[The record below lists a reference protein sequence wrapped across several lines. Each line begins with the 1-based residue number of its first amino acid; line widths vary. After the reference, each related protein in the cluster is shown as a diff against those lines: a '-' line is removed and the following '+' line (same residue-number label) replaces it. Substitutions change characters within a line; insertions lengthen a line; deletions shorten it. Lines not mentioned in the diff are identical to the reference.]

1 VTAPPAGVLEE
12 LDGGP
17 IRPRPVPP
25 RAVAWPR
32 AMAAASAVAAS
43 RPRLWVFALLAF
55 LARGGLVALVIPMLV
70 LPTFVGLSNTVGPT
84 SVTAA
89 GPTPRLIAMVVTWL
103 GVALGAIVG
112 GTLIAAAAEVAL
124 HRATVA
130 PGADRAGSGFPS
142 RVTAVTASS
151 APTAVTASSAPAT
164 RGTAPTS
171 RGIVL
176 RVATVRLVLLLPVA
190 VALAAAVP
198 AWVQVAYRELLLPTD
213 LAVPLPVRVI
223 AGAPLPA
230 GVVVATWL
238 AAEVLGGLAARRI
251 ALHGSS
257 VAGSFR
263 AAAGDVARAPVS
275 AFLTLTLAIGGTLLV
290 LVPAVVVVG
299 AAWDHARIALVDGTD
314 AAGIILTTL
323 VLAAVWAGCLVVAGI
338 AAAWRSA
345 LWTAEQA

>member
-1 VTAPPAGVLEE
+1 
-12 LDGGP
+12 
-17 IRPRPVPP
+17 
-25 RAVAWPR
+25 
-32 AMAAASAVAAS
+32 MAAASVVAAS

-55 LARGGLVALVIPMLV
+55 LARGGLVALVVPMLV

-89 GPTPRLIAMVVTWL
+89 GPTGRLIAMVATWL

-130 PGADRAGSGFPS
+130 PGAGRAGAGFPS
-142 RVTAVTASS
+142 RVI
-151 APTAVTASSAPAT
+151 
-164 RGTAPTS
+164 GETAPSSGRTA
-171 RGIVL
+171 L

-190 VALAAAVP
+190 IALATAVP

-223 AGAPLPA
+223 AGAPVPA
-230 GVVVATWL
+230 AVVVAVWL

-257 VAGSFR
+257 VAGALR
-263 AAAGDVARAPVS
+263 AGASDVVRAPAS
-275 AFLTLTLAIGGTLLV
+275 TFLTLTLAIGGTLLL
-290 LVPAVVVVG
+290 LVPAVVMVG
-299 AAWDHARIALVDGTD
+299 VAWEHARIALVDGTD
-314 AAGIILTTL
+314 AAAVILATL
-323 VLAAVWAGCLVVAGI
+323 VLVAAWAGCLVVAGI
-338 AAAWRSA
+338 AAAWRSI
-345 LWTAEQA
+345 LWTAELARRGRTG

>member
-1 VTAPPAGVLEE
+1 VTALPAGVLEE

-130 PGADRAGSGFPS
+130 PGADRAGSGFPF
-142 RVTAVTASS
+142 RVTAE
-151 APTAVTASSAPAT
+151 TAVTASSAPAT

>member
-1 VTAPPAGVLEE
+1 
-12 LDGGP
+12 
-17 IRPRPVPP
+17 
-25 RAVAWPR
+25 
-32 AMAAASAVAAS
+32 MAEASAVVAS

-89 GPTPRLIAMVVTWL
+89 GPTPRLVAMVATWL

-124 HRATVA
+124 HRAAVA
-130 PGADRAGSGFPS
+130 PGADRAVSGFPP
-142 RVTAVTASS
+142 RVIAARDGTAPAAVTA
-151 APTAVTASSAPAT
+151 A
-164 RGTAPTS
+164 TAPTT

-176 RVATVRLVLLLPVA
+176 RVAMVRLVLLLPVA
-190 VALAAAVP
+190 IALAAAVP

-213 LAVPLPVRVI
+213 LAIPLPVRVI

-230 GVVVATWL
+230 AVVIAAWL
-238 AAEVLGGLAARRI
+238 AAEVLGGLAARRV

-257 VAGSFR
+257 VAGSLR
-263 AAAGDVARAPVS
+263 AAAGDVASAPVS
-275 AFLTLTLAIGGTLLV
+275 ASLTLTLAIGGTLLV

-323 VLAAVWAGCLVVAGI
+323 VLVAAWAGCLAVAGI

-345 LWTAEQA
+345 LWTAEQARHARAG

>member
-1 VTAPPAGVLEE
+1 MTALPAGVLEE

-32 AMAAASAVAAS
+32 ALAAASAVAAS

-142 RVTAVTASS
+142 RV
-151 APTAVTASSAPAT
+151 TAVTASSAPAT

>member
-1 VTAPPAGVLEE
+1 
-12 LDGGP
+12 
-17 IRPRPVPP
+17 
-25 RAVAWPR
+25 
-32 AMAAASAVAAS
+32 MAAASVVAAS

-55 LARGGLVALVIPMLV
+55 LARGGLVALVVPMLV

-89 GPTPRLIAMVVTWL
+89 GPTPRLIAVVATWL
-103 GVALGAIVG
+103 GVALVAIVG

-130 PGADRAGSGFPS
+130 PGADREGSGFPS
-142 RVTAVTASS
+142 RLIGA
-151 APTAVTASSAPAT
+151 
-164 RGTAPTS
+164 TAPSS
-171 RGIVL
+171 RRTAL

-190 VALAAAVP
+190 IALAAAVP

-230 GVVVATWL
+230 ALVVAAWL

-257 VAGSFR
+257 VGGALK
-263 AAAGDVARAPVS
+263 AAVGDVARAPVP
-275 AFLTLTLAIGGTLLV
+275 ALLTLAVAIGGTLLV

-299 AAWDHARIALVDGTD
+299 VAWDRARIALVDGTG
-314 AAGIILTTL
+314 AAGVILATL
-323 VLAAVWAGCLVVAGI
+323 VLVAAWAGCLIVAGI
-338 AAAWRSA
+338 AAAWRSV
-345 LWTAEQA
+345 LWTAELTRRARAG

>member
-1 VTAPPAGVLEE
+1 
-12 LDGGP
+12 
-17 IRPRPVPP
+17 
-25 RAVAWPR
+25 
-32 AMAAASAVAAS
+32 MAEASAVAAS

-70 LPTFVGLSNTVGPT
+70 LPTFVGLSNIVGPT

-89 GPTPRLIAMVVTWL
+89 GPTPRLIAMVATWL

-142 RVTAVTASS
+142 RVIAARDVTV
-151 APTAVTASSAPAT
+151 PTAVTAATAPTTRGIAPAT
-164 RGTAPTS
+164 

-176 RVATVRLVLLLPVA
+176 RVAMVRLVLLLPVA
-190 VALAAAVP
+190 IALAAAVP

-213 LAVPLPVRVI
+213 LAIPLPVRVI

-230 GVVVATWL
+230 AVVIAAWL
-238 AAEVLGGLAARRI
+238 AAEVLGGLAARRV

-257 VAGSFR
+257 VAGSLR
-263 AAAGDVARAPVS
+263 AAAGDVASAPVS
-275 AFLTLTLAIGGTLLV
+275 ASLTLTLAIGGTLLV

-323 VLAAVWAGCLVVAGI
+323 VLVAAWAGCLAVAGI

-345 LWTAEQA
+345 LWTAEQARHARAG